1 MKAGGIPG
9 SVMLPC
15 KDRASVIPGD
25 PRHLLLHIP
34 HGPLRLLG
42 AEPQDGAASERASLW
57 PGTLSSSQL
66 HRGTSDE
73 GGPGAP

>member
-15 KDRASVIPGD
+15 KDGASVIPGD
-25 PRHLLLHIP
+25 PRHLLPHIP
-34 HGPLRLLG
+34 HGPLRLRG
-42 AEPQDGAASERASLW
+42 AAPQDGAASGGASLW
-57 PGTLSSSQL
+57 PGTLSSPQP